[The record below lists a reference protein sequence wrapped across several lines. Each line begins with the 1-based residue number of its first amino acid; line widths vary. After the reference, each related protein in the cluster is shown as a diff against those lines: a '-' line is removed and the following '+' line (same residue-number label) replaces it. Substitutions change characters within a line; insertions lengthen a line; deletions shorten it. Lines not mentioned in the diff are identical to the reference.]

1 MSSVSL
7 TSWCWLAEEYEEGKG
22 GFNCFWKEHIV
33 KAPCFG
39 AEAQAALVSLL

>member
-1 MSSVSL
+1 MASVSR
-7 TSWCWLAEEYEEGKG
+7 TSWGWWAEEYEEGKG
-22 GFNCFWKEHIV
+22 GFDRFWKERTV